1 MRSFFY
7 NLDDERARDAF
18 ALAPSDVIDA
28 RVLAAAMAEVH
39 TIPTGA
45 RYVSFAA
52 TADFYA
58 KFGVSSESA
67 AAAVPAGDV
76 TNGTASE
83 LNPGPRRIP
92 DGMTHIGLISEV
104 ACKVTLSFYD

>member
-7 NLDDERARDAF
+7 DLDDQGARDAF
-18 ALAPSDVIDA
+18 ALAPSDTINA
-28 RVLAAAMAEVH
+28 QVLAAGVAEVH

-45 RYVSFAA
+45 KYVSFAA

-58 KFGVSSESA
+58 KFGSSSGAA
-67 AAAVPAGDV
+67 AAAVPSTEV
-76 TNGTASE
+76 TNGTGSE

-92 DGMTHIGLISEV
+92 VGMTHIGLISETI
-104 ACKVTLSFYD
+104 CKITLSFYD